1 MIDGIPVISFTPSVL
16 LGIAIL
22 MLLTGRLIP
31 KSTFLDK
38 TKEAEQWHQAYEAE
52 RAARTISDAQTR
64 ELLEIA
70 KTSELFLRAVV
81 ERSEDIKSGDSP

>member
-1 MIDGIPVISFTPSVL
+1 MFNGISVVQLTPSVL

-22 MLLTGRLIP
+22 MLLMGRLIP
-31 KSTFLDK
+31 RTTYQDK
-38 TKEAEQWHQAYEAE
+38 ANEAEKWRQAYEAE

-81 ERSEDIKSGDSP
+81 QQSETMKSGE

>member
-1 MIDGIPVISFTPSVL
+1 MFEGIPVVQLTPSVL

-22 MLLTGRLIP
+22 MLLLGRLVP
-31 KSTFLDK
+31 RATYLDK
-38 TKEAEQWHQAYEAE
+38 SNEAEKWRQAYEAE

-81 ERSEDIKSGDSP
+81 EHSETIKSGES